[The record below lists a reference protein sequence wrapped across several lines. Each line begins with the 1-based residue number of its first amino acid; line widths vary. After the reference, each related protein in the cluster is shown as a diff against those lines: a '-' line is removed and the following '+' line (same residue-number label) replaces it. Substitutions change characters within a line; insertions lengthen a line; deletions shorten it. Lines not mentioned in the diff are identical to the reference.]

1 MSEVPRRR
9 TRATTTGQ
17 VTVTELFFDLVFVF
31 VITQATHVVEEH
43 PDWTG
48 IAHALL
54 PLVVVWWMFL
64 AFGWLTNAVRPDDVP
79 ARMLLALAMI
89 AFFVTGLDLPFA
101 FEPAGW
107 AFPVAYLV
115 AVAVHTVLFLSANEP
130 SARRGI
136 LRIAPTNA
144 VPGILILVAQHVPD
158 PWSWLLWVVAVLVG
172 WSGGLPQRLRGFA
185 VEPHHFVER
194 HSLIILLVLG
204 ESIVAIGIG
213 AAGEPVDL
221 PLIGGAALGIALAT
235 AIWWIYFDGDEE
247 RSVAALT
254 AAPQERRPVIAFVA
268 FALGHVVMVIGIVL
282 IAAGIA
288 DAIHHF
294 GGHAHPWLL
303 GAGAAAFL
311 IGHAAHRGALRSGRI
326 VERVAAAVLAVPAGL
341 LAVLAGWAGLAAV
354 TLVLAAVGVVDHV
367 RPPVGVAA
375 TAEPAGAPD

>member
-1 MSEVPRRR
+1 MSEPTRWR
-9 TRATTTGQ
+9 TRATTGQ

-48 IAHALL
+48 LGHALL

-64 AFGWLTNAVRPDDVP
+64 AFGWLTNAVRPDGVLP
-79 ARMLLALAMI
+79 RMLLTLAMI

-115 AVAVHTVLFLSANEP
+115 AVAVHTALFLTASSA

-144 VPGILILVAQHVPD
+144 AAGVLVLVAQHVPD
-158 PWSWLLWVVAVLVG
+158 VWSWLLWGLAIVII
-172 WSGGLPQRLRGFA
+172 WTGGMAGRVRGFA
-185 VEPHHFVER
+185 IEPHHFVER

-213 AAGEPVDL
+213 AAGEPVQPAL
-221 PLIGGAALGIALAT
+221 VGGAALGIALAT
-235 AIWWIYFDGDEE
+235 GIWWVYFNGDEE
-247 RSVAALT
+247 RSVAALA
-254 AAPQERRPVIAFVA
+254 AAPDERRPVMAFNA
-268 FALGHVVMVIGIVL
+268 FALGHVVMVIGIIL
-282 IAAGIA
+282 LAAGIA

-294 GGHAHPWLL
+294 GGHANPWLL
-303 GAGAAAFL
+303 GCGAAAFL
-311 IGHAAHRGALRSGRI
+311 LGHAGHRAALGSGRYLDRI
-326 VERVAAAVLAVPAGL
+326 AGAVVAVAAGL
-341 LAVLAGWAGLAAV
+341 LAALAGWAGLAAV
-354 TLVLAAVGVVDHV
+354 ALVVAGVGALDHV
-367 RPPVGVAA
+367 RPPVV
-375 TAEPAGAPD
+375 TAEERAPAADPQ

>member
-1 MSEVPRRR
+1 MSEAARRR
-9 TRATTTGQ
+9 TRATTGQ

-43 PDWTG
+43 PDG
-48 IAHALL
+48 AGLAHALL

-64 AFGWLTNAVRPDDVP
+64 AFGWLTNAVRPDGVLP
-79 ARMLLALAMI
+79 RMLLALAMI

-115 AVAVHTVLFLSANEP
+115 AVAVHTALFLLANEP

-144 VPGILILVAQHVPD
+144 VPGVLVLVAQHVPQEWVW
-158 PWSWLLWVVAVLVG
+158 PLWVVAILVG
-172 WSGGLPQRLRGFA
+172 WSGGLPARLRGFA
-185 VEPHHFVER
+185 IEPHHFVER

-221 PLIGGAALGIALAT
+221 ALVGGVALGIALAT
-235 AIWWIYFDGDEE
+235 AIWWVYFDGDEE
-247 RSVAALT
+247 RSVAALE
-254 AAPQERRPVIAFVA
+254 AAPAERRPVIAFVA
-268 FALGHVVMVIGIVL
+268 FALGHVVMVIGIIL
-282 IAAGIA
+282 IAAGIT
-288 DAIHHF
+288 DAIHHL
-294 GGHAHPWLL
+294 GGHANPWLL

-311 IGHAAHRGALRSGRI
+311 LGHAAHRAALRSGRA
-326 VERVAAAVLAVPAGL
+326 VERLAGAV
-341 LAVLAGWAGLAAV
+341 LAVLAGLLAAVAGWLGLAAV
-354 TLVLAAVGVVDHV
+354 AVVLGAIGAIDH
-367 RPPVGVAA
+367 RQA
-375 TAEPAGAPD
+375 PADPA

>member
-1 MSEVPRRR
+1 MSEAARRR
-9 TRATTTGQ
+9 TRPTTGQ

-48 IAHALL
+48 LGHALL

-64 AFGWLTNAVRPDDVP
+64 AFGWLTNAVRPDGVLP
-79 ARMLLALAMI
+79 RMLLTLAMI

-115 AVAVHTVLFLSANEP
+115 AVAVHTALFLTASSA

-144 VPGILILVAQHVPD
+144 AAGVLILVAQHVPD
-158 PWSWLLWVVAVLVG
+158 VWSWLLWGLAIVII
-172 WSGGLPQRLRGFA
+172 WTGGMAGRVRGFA
-185 VEPHHFVER
+185 IEPHHFVER

-213 AAGEPVDL
+213 AAGEPVTPVL
-221 PLIGGAALGIALAT
+221 VGGVALGIALAT
-235 AIWWIYFDGDEE
+235 GIWWVYFDGDEE
-247 RSVAALT
+247 RSVDALS
-254 AAPQERRPVIAFVA
+254 AAPDERRPVIAFVA
-268 FALGHVVMVIGIVL
+268 FAVGHVVMVIGIIL

-375 TAEPAGAPD
+375 EPAGAPD

>member
-1 MSEVPRRR
+1 MGEAARWR
-9 TRATTTGQ
+9 TRAATGQ

-31 VITQATHVVEEH
+31 VITQATLVVEEH

-48 IAHALL
+48 VGHALL

-64 AFGWLTNAVRPDDVP
+64 AFGWLTNAVRPDGVLP
-79 ARMLLALAMI
+79 RMLLSLAMI

-101 FEPAGW
+101 FEPSGW

-115 AVAVHTVLFLSANEP
+115 AVGVHMALFLSASEA

-144 VPGILILVAQHVPD
+144 AAGILVLVAQHVPE
-158 PWSWLLWVVAVLVG
+158 PGNWLLWLVAVLVG
-172 WSGGLPQRLRGFA
+172 WSGGLPRRLRGFA

-213 AAGEPVDL
+213 AAGEPVTPVL
-221 PLIGGAALGIALAT
+221 VGGVALGIALAT
-235 AIWWIYFDGDEE
+235 AIWWVYFDGDEE
-247 RSVAALT
+247 RSVEALT
-254 AAPQERRPVIAFVA
+254 TAPDERRPVIAFVA
-268 FALGHVVMVIGIVL
+268 FAVGHVVMVIGIIL

-303 GAGAAAFL
+303 GSGAAAFL
-311 IGHAAHRGALRSGRI
+311 LGHAAHRGALRSGRT
-326 VERVAAAVLAVPAGL
+326 VERLVAAVLAVAVGP
-341 LAVLAGWAGLAAV
+341 LAAVAGWLGLAAV
-354 TLVLAAVGVVDHV
+354 ALVVGGVGAIDHL
-367 RPPVGVAA
+367 RPP
-375 TAEPAGAPD
+375 TSSEEPA